1 MSVLAFTICSV
12 WVTIG
17 VDIHVGR
24 STFMVCVLKNCKK
37 QLQCWNNLAGENTVT
52 NNPDMS
58 RFTWKCGALKMMLA
72 VSRDIGDNS
81 VEGDWGQGGR
91 ALTNY
96 CSSRYRYRYRRKKGW
111 KDEISLKTNGLN
123 LSLLDQ
129 SVQHKNKNKLI
140 LAKMCALHIQMW
152 TADIDMSN
160 QMTIPTCRIV
170 LWRF

>member
-1 MSVLAFTICSV
+1 
-12 WVTIG
+12 
-17 VDIHVGR
+17 
-24 STFMVCVLKNCKK
+24 
-37 QLQCWNNLAGENTVT
+37 
-52 NNPDMS
+52 
-58 RFTWKCGALKMMLA
+58 MMLA

-96 CSSRYRYRYRRKKGW
+96 W

-160 QMTIPTCRIV
+160 QMTNPTCRIV
-170 LWRF
+170 L